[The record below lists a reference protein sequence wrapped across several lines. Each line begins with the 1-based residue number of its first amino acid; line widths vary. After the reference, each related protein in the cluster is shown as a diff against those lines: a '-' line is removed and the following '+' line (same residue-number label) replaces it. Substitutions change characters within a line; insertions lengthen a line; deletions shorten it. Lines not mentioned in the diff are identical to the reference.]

1 METSHDDDHVG
12 GTPPAKSTKGKA
24 KKAPANPALAFTHC
38 RTLGHAWGRTAEHDW
53 EPEFGFPIV
62 FLCANCGTR
71 RYESWSRV
79 TGDLLMRK
87 YAHPLGFRMTKE
99 EKLTRPVWRTIYLSR
114 EGL

>member
-1 METSHDDDHVG
+1 MESNADLEPPVRP
-12 GTPPAKSTKGKA
+12 TPKKKG
-24 KKAPANPALAFTHC
+24 KAPANPALAFTHC
-38 RTLGHAWGRTAEHDW
+38 RTLGHAWRRNPEHNW

-62 FLCANCGTR
+62 FACETCGTR

-87 YAHPLGFRMTKE
+87 YSHPLGFRMTKE
-99 EKLTRPVWRTIYLSR
+99 EKLSRPTWRTIYLSR